1 MTIVMSIG
9 ERALGQKMKNAPV
22 YFTIAQ
28 VRHNPVLR
36 LGAYADEIQDRMR
49 KAGYP
54 DFKKGVA
61 MSISLMSQIGDE
73 AQQQQ
78 PTVEKVERMMFSSS
92 DNMKGFIVEQNAL
105 SFQTTEYETFELF
118 IEEFMKGL
126 IIVHECMTLAH
137 TERVGLRYLD
147 AIVPPQG
154 EGGLPDY
161 LTSGV
166 LGLSSKLPDD
176 VQVSHSFS
184 ETHFRTAECAVLA
197 RTIIQVGLLGF
208 PMDLQPIGVKVA
220 DRFQKINGVHAIV
233 DTDASIEG
241 RHAMSLDGI
250 KSQLTTLRAG
260 IEVAFNAVVMPAAL
274 KSWKN

>member
-1 MTIVMSIG
+1 MG
-9 ERALGQKMKNAPV
+9 EKMKNAPV

-61 MSISLMSQIGDE
+61 MAISLMSQIGDE
-73 AQQQQ
+73 PQQQQ
-78 PTVEKVERMMFSSS
+78 PTVEKVERLMFSSS
-92 DNMKGFIVEQNAL
+92 DNTRGFIVEQNAL
-105 SFQTTEYETFELF
+105 SFQTTEYDTFESF
-118 IEEFMKGL
+118 IDEFMKGL
-126 IIVHECMTLAH
+126 GIVHECMTLAH

-147 AIVPPQG
+147 AIVPPNG
-154 EGGLPDY
+154 EDGLPEY
-161 LTSGV
+161 LASGV
-166 LGLSSKLPDD
+166 LGLSNKLPDD

-184 ETHFRTAECAVLA
+184 ETHFQTAGSAVLA
-197 RTIIQVGLLGF
+197 RTIIQAGPLGF

-241 RHAMSLDGI
+241 RNTLSLDEI
-250 KSQLTTLRAG
+250 KSQLTLLRAG
-260 IEVAFNAVVMPAAL
+260 IDVAFNAVVMPDAL
-274 KSWKN
+274 KAWKS